1 MRRPA
6 DGTEPLSLLP
16 LYPTQFFAGVVLIA
30 LGPMLNAVLTD
41 LRIPL
46 AQAGLLSLGFFL
58 GRVLGVLL
66 LNFVFAQVPV
76 KWTLVGAA
84 SLQAISLAA
93 SGLLARGLWSL
104 FGMYLVVGLAAVIPS
119 VIPGMWVGSHVKQGT
134 QRAMLLILLFFAL
147 GVLVAPI
154 VIGLLLGLGVTW
166 RWIMVGEALFSAV
179 MALVLMA
186 MPLANIPGAEN
197 LRLRHLREVMSF
209 APRFLAVILVATFLY
224 VGAEST
230 MNVWLAKFEAD
241 SFAASATSAALA
253 VTFFWAGIMLGRFAA
268 IPLARRFDSSRLLAL
283 FAALFAAFAL
293 GVGGSPTLV
302 LSQLCSFLAGLGAS
316 ACFPLIAGYTS
327 RFPRWHSGVV
337 YSAMVIAGTTGS
349 MVFPY
354 VTGPLA
360 AAFGFPFAICFA
372 AVPALMV
379 MTLAFYL
386 HRLAAD
392 QLGVSPRAGAAK
404 EALDS

>member
-1 MRRPA
+1 
-6 DGTEPLSLLP
+6 
-16 LYPTQFFAGVVLIA
+16 
-30 LGPMLNAVLTD
+30 
-41 LRIPL
+41 
-46 AQAGLLSLGFFL
+46 
-58 GRVLGVLL
+58 
-66 LNFVFAQVPV
+66 
-76 KWTLVGAA
+76 
-84 SLQAISLAA
+84 
-93 SGLLARGLWSL
+93 
-104 FGMYLVVGLAAVIPS
+104 
-119 VIPGMWVGSHVKQGT
+119 
-134 QRAMLLILLFFAL
+134 MLLILLFFAL

-154 VIGLLLGLGVTW
+154 IIGLLLGLGVTW

-209 APRFLAVILVATFLY
+209 APRFLVVILVATFLY

-241 SFAASATSAALA
+241 TFAASTTSAALA

-316 ACFPLIAGYTS
+316 ACFPLIAAYTS
-327 RFPRWHSGVV
+327 RFPRWHSGAV
-337 YSAMVIAGTTGS
+337 YSAMFVAGTTGS
-349 MVFPY
+349 MIFPY

-392 QLGVSPRAGAAK
+392 QLGVSPRGEAAP